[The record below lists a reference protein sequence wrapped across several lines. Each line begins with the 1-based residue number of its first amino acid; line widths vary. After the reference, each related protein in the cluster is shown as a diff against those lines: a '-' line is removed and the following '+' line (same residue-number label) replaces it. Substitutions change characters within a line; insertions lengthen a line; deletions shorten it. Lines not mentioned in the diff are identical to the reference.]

1 MSMSQ
6 RPDQSTRDNQAAQL
20 LALDTYVKLVRAS
33 ESVVARVI
41 RPLAAVGLTEGQFGV
56 LEMLLHL
63 GPLSQRE
70 IGRKQFRTG
79 GNVTVVVDNLE
90 KRGLVRRQ
98 RDHDD
103 RRLVIVHLTDAGR
116 ALIEAVF
123 PGHVAR
129 IVEALAALSPEQQS
143 VLGQLTRTLGLSQ
156 RLPGPAPDS
165 EAQGPSARPHTEHT
179 RT

>member
-1 MSMSQ
+1 MPIPQ
-6 RPDQSTRDNQAAQL
+6 RADKTARDNQGTQL
-20 LALDTYVKLVRAS
+20 LALSTYIKLVRAT
-33 ESVVARVI
+33 ESVVARVT

-56 LEMLLHL
+56 LEMLQHL

-90 KRGLVRRQ
+90 KRGLVRRE
-98 RDHDD
+98 RNHDD

-116 ALIEAVF
+116 TLIEAVF

-143 VLGQLTRTLGLSQ
+143 TLAELSRTLGLSQ
-156 RLPGPAPDS
+156 RPPVSVTD
-165 EAQGPSARPHTEHT
+165 TEP
-179 RT
+179 